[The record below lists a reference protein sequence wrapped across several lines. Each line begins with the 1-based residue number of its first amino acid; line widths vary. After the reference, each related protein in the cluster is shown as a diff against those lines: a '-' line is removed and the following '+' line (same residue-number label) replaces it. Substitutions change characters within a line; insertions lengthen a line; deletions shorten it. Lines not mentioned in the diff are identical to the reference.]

1 MSITETTRPT
11 TSAAASIAASPT
23 GFSGSLNG
31 HRACDGQTPIAVGG
45 TTSPQAIADAAPVLP
60 APAGSKAGRSQPPL
74 GTHMGCAAADD
85 RPPAQARGSSTS
97 TADAPGPA
105 DTSNDFPGDHCASGT
120 QWLGAAGEQAPV
132 PAIWSPTSNGP
143 APVRDQAPPA
153 ANLLTASMEAPLLAD
168 PLLTLSADVLSDL
181 EKVRI
186 ANENR
191 LRQLTRSAEDSDG
204 ETRGFGLDEAHPD
217 VARLAALVGMLAEAE
232 HKATLNLQRVMRKH
246 PLGPWVAAQKGI
258 GEKQGARLLA
268 AIGDPYIRPEITRED
283 GAVEPSRPRLVSE
296 LWAYCGYHVVP
307 ASQSGCDA
315 QSTFV
320 GGELNGSDPGHGT
333 GEAPARIAGVA
344 PKRQRGQ
351 HANWSAA
358 AKMRAFLVA
367 ESCIKQ
373 SGTPYRAVYDATRA
387 KYADALH
394 AVECIRCGPKGKPAP
409 IGSALSDGHKHA
421 RALRAVAKEVL
432 RDLWREAR
440 RIHLEAS
447 AGDQERTGIHECD
460 VASGSDHPVTQES
473 GDAHHVSGDGGTL
486 PPTRDE
492 TEPMSAT
499 SAELT

>member
-1 MSITETTRPT
+1 M
-11 TSAAASIAASPT
+11 
-23 GFSGSLNG
+23 
-31 HRACDGQTPIAVGG
+31 
-45 TTSPQAIADAAPVLP
+45 
-60 APAGSKAGRSQPPL
+60 
-74 GTHMGCAAADD
+74 
-85 RPPAQARGSSTS
+85 
-97 TADAPGPA
+97 
-105 DTSNDFPGDHCASGT
+105 
-120 QWLGAAGEQAPV
+120 
-132 PAIWSPTSNGP
+132 
-143 APVRDQAPPA
+143 
-153 ANLLTASMEAPLLAD
+153 
-168 PLLTLSADVLSDL
+168 
-181 EKVRI
+181 
-186 ANENR
+186 
-191 LRQLTRSAEDSDG
+191 
-204 ETRGFGLDEAHPD
+204 
-217 VARLAALVGMLAEAE
+217 ARLAALVGMLADAE

-246 PLGPWVAAQKGI
+246 PLGPWAAARKGV

-268 AIGDPYIRPEITRED
+268 AIGDPYLRPEITRED
-283 GAVEPSRPRLVSE
+283 GTVEPSRPRMVSE
-296 LWAYCGYHVVP
+296 LWAYAGYHVIKVP
-307 ASQSGCDA
+307 VIGQEGHDAHSQIPDGGSSPPADQRSRVTHA
-315 QSTFV
+315 TTV
-320 GGELNGSDPGHGT
+320 GGDLSGSGPGHLALGT
-333 GEAPARIAGVA
+333 PGGHVGVA
-344 PKRQRGQ
+344 PKRQRGA
-351 HANWSAA
+351 HANWSAT